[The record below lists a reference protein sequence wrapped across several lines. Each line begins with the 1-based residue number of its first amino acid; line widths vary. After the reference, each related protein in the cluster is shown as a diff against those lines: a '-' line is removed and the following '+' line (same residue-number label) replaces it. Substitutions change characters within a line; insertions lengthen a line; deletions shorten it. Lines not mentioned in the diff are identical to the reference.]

1 MTQTLYIGEPGKEL
15 KLASTIRG
23 TKRDERSDVKTR
35 RQFLSQSAMLAT
47 GTLLSSSYAAANPN
61 QPNVAFP
68 ANPRDRLAVASYPFR
83 DFIVPAEGGGASAA
97 SAPPKMQLTEF
108 AARVESRFNINKIEP
123 WSAHFRSL
131 EPKYLDDLRTSLD
144 KAKSAVVNIAFDGR
158 HSFYAADPAE
168 REWAVAD
175 NKRWIDA
182 ADTLGSPSIRTHIA
196 LADNQPPDLG
206 RSVDTLL
213 RIVEHAAKCNVVIH
227 LENDDG
233 VTEDPV
239 FLVKLIET
247 VNSPWLRGLPDF
259 GNSLM
264 HKAPEDA
271 YAGLDA
277 MFHHA
282 YGICHVKQSEATEKG
297 ANVQVDLAYAFSIL
311 KKTGFRGYLSMEYD
325 NSGDPYKETEELIAK
340 SLQFLA

>member
-1 MTQTLYIGEPGKEL
+1 
-15 KLASTIRG
+15 
-23 TKRDERSDVKTR
+23 
-35 RQFLSQSAMLAT
+35 MLAA
-47 GTLLSSSYAAANPN
+47 GALLSSPHATADPT

-83 DFIVPAEGGGASAA
+83 GYILPAEDGSASAS
-97 SAPPKMQLTEF
+97 SAAPKMELTKF
-108 AARVESRFNINKIEP
+108 AAHIKSRFNINKIEP
-123 WSAHFRSL
+123 WSSHFRSL
-131 EPKYLDDLRTSLD
+131 EPKYLEDLRRALD
-144 KAKSAVVNIAFDGR
+144 TAKSAVVNIAFDGR

-168 REWAVAD
+168 RQRAVAD
-175 NKRWIDA
+175 NKRWVDA
-182 ADTLGSPSIRTHIA
+182 AATLGSPSIRTHIA
-196 LADNQPPDLG
+196 SAENQPPDLA

-213 RIVEHAAKCNVVIH
+213 RIVEYAAKRNVVIH

-233 VTEDPV
+233 ITEDPV

-271 YAGLDA
+271 YAGLEA
-277 MFHHA
+277 MFNHA

-297 ANVQVDLAYAFSIL
+297 ANVQVDLAYVFAIL

-325 NSGDPYKETEELIAK
+325 NSGDPYEETEELIAK
-340 SLQFLA
+340 SLQFLS

>member
-1 MTQTLYIGEPGKEL
+1 M
-15 KLASTIRG
+15 
-23 TKRDERSDVKTR
+23 KTR
-35 RQFLSQSAMLAT
+35 RRFLSQSAMLAA
-47 GTLLSSSYAAANPN
+47 GALLSPALAAADLTE
-61 QPNVAFP
+61 PNVGFP
-68 ANPRDRLAVASYPFR
+68 ANRRDRLAVASYPFR
-83 DFIVPAEGGGASAA
+83 DFILPAEDGSA
-97 SAPPKMQLTEF
+97 SAPSNAPKMELTEF
-108 AARVESRFNINKIEP
+108 AVHVKSRFNLNKIEP

-131 EPKYLDDLRTSLD
+131 EPKYLDDFRAALET
-144 KAKSAVVNIAFDGR
+144 AKSAVVNIAFDGR

-168 REWAVAD
+168 RERAVAD

-182 ADTLGSPSIRTHIA
+182 AATLGSPSIRTHIA
-196 LADNQPPDLG
+196 SPDGQPPDLT
-206 RSVDTLL
+206 RCVDTLL
-213 RIVEHAAKCNVVIH
+213 RIVEHAAKRNVVIH

-239 FLVKLIET
+239 FLVNLIET

-271 YAGLDA
+271 YAGLEA
-277 MFHHA
+277 MFRHA
-282 YGICHVKQSEATEKG
+282 YGICHVKQSEATDKG
-297 ANVQVDLAYAFSIL
+297 ANVQVDLAYVFGIL

-340 SLQFLA
+340 SLQFLS

>member
-1 MTQTLYIGEPGKEL
+1 MM
-15 KLASTIRG
+15 
-23 TKRDERSDVKTR
+23 KTR
-35 RQFLSQSAMLAT
+35 RQFLSQSAMLAA
-47 GTLLSSSYAAANPN
+47 GALLSSSRATANPA
-61 QPNVAFP
+61 QPNVSFP

-83 DFIVPAEGGGASAA
+83 DSILPADGGSTSASA
-97 SAPPKMQLTEF
+97 SSSSTAPRMELTQF
-108 AARVESRFNINKIEP
+108 AAHVKSRFNIDKIEP
-123 WSAHFRSL
+123 WSSHFRSL
-131 EPKYLDDLRTSLD
+131 EPKYLDDLRIALD
-144 KAKSAVVNIAFDGR
+144 TAKSAVVNIAFDGR

-168 REWAVAD
+168 RERAVAD
-175 NKRWIDA
+175 NKQWIDA
-182 ADTLGSPSIRTHIA
+182 AATLGSPSIRTHIA
-196 LADNQPPDLG
+196 SPDNQPPDNQPLDLA
-206 RSVDTLL
+206 RCADTLL
-213 RIVEHAAKCNVVIH
+213 RIVEHAAKRNVVVH

-233 VTEDPV
+233 ITEDPV

-247 VNSPWLRGLPDF
+247 VNGPWLRGLPDF

-271 YAGLDA
+271 YAGLEA
-277 MFHHA
+277 MFNHA

-297 ANVQVDLAYAFSIL
+297 ANVQVDLAYAFAIL